1 MATPFAGGTRHLPKV
16 GCVGSASRWLVR
28 LCHDRR
34 VHTPQPHLKS
44 LIAVLHG
51 PFLKESPQQ
60 NRRANAGSG
69 NRPST
74 SRAVRLPHR
83 VDEEHHDVPERH
95 ELEPSRPHPEQIA
108 RLLTRGSL
116 SISSSVSSAALS
128 TKRTRVYDET
138 LVPLEAVEN
147 TLGMHPSAAPA
158 KGLTKQPHLYRKTPQ
173 DISLHAPPGRAGLPG
188 GGTSPHAGC
197 RRETAGRIRPPMR
210 RYLARDRPRLDAPG
224 PCHTGR
230 CRHRCPTLPQVGPRR
245 IQNPFLPAASAEVPH
260 AG

>member
-173 DISLHAPPGRAGLPG
+173 DTSFSPCPARQGGASRRWNVAACGLPPRNGGPHQAADAAIPGPRSPTTRCTGALPYWAMPTPLPDPPAGRAEAHSEPLL
-188 GGTSPHAGC
+188 TRSFC
-197 RRETAGRIRPPMR
+197 
-210 RYLARDRPRLDAPG
+210 
-224 PCHTGR
+224 
-230 CRHRCPTLPQVGPRR
+230 
-245 IQNPFLPAASAEVPH
+245 
-260 AG
+260 

>member
-1 MATPFAGGTRHLPKV
+1 MSRPPCAHATTALEVPH
-16 GCVGSASRWLVR
+16 SRAPR
-28 LCHDRR
+28 
-34 VHTPQPHLKS
+34 T
-44 LIAVLHG
+44 
-51 PFLKESPQQ
+51 FLKGSPQQ

-74 SRAVRLPHR
+74 SRAVCLPHR

-147 TLGMHPSAAPA
+147 TFGMHPSAAPA

-173 DISLHAPPGRAGLPG
+173 DTSFSPCPARQGGASRRWNVAACGLPPRNGGPHQAADAAIPGPRSPTTRCTGALPYWAMPTPLPDPPAGRAEAHSEPLL
-188 GGTSPHAGC
+188 THSFC
-197 RRETAGRIRPPMR
+197 
-210 RYLARDRPRLDAPG
+210 
-224 PCHTGR
+224 
-230 CRHRCPTLPQVGPRR
+230 
-245 IQNPFLPAASAEVPH
+245 
-260 AG
+260 